1 MSMNDPIADLLTRI
15 RNANMRKKESLEIL
29 SSKIK
34 ISILEVLKEEGFIRK
49 WQLVDDKVFPKLKI
63 WLKYVDDF
71 PVIREIKRV
80 SKPGLRLYSKGKD
93 CKPILNGQG
102 ISILTTSKGIKS
114 DRQCRDENIGGEVLC
129 TVS

>member
-29 SSKIK
+29 SSRIK
-34 ISILEVLKEEGFIRK
+34 ISILEVLKEEGFISN
-49 WQLVDDKVFPKLKI
+49 WQIDKEGEFPKVKI
-63 WLKYVDDF
+63 WLKYADNL
-71 PVIREIKRV
+71 PVIRKIKRI

-102 ISILTTSKGIKS
+102 ISILSTSKGIKS